1 MSRFVSALLVFL
13 MLAGCQLPTLP
24 ERPTPI
30 DNSPPFQKRVG
41 NQVIWLWLPQ
51 TMQSE
56 LVNYRFAVETNL
68 STLVNDK
75 LLLQRSLEAQKRF
88 DKAVKEHG
96 GVFDPSSG
104 KLNQTGL
111 MAGLDLVKTYVAAEM
126 PEVTDIIYVNLKQQS
141 VKVQDGVAR
150 WNNTQQ
156 KVVNTNSS
164 VRYTTAVSLELLY
177 ISSEQQPL
185 TEIQGLDIQPA
196 PLGNHN
202 RYELILKRVLQ
213 PYL

>member
-1 MSRFVSALLVFL
+1 MSRLVSVLLAFL
-13 MLAGCQLPTLP
+13 MLLGCQLPTFP

-30 DNSPPFQKRVG
+30 DNSFSLQKRAG

-56 LVNYRFAVETNL
+56 LVNYRLAVDSNL
-68 STLVNDK
+68 SILVKDK
-75 LLLQRSLEAQKRF
+75 LLLKRSLEVQKRF
-88 DKAVKEHG
+88 EQAVKEHG
-96 GVFDPSSG
+96 GVFEPSSG

-156 KVVNTNSS
+156 KVANTNSS
-164 VRYTTAVSLELLY
+164 VRYTTAVSLELRY
-177 ISSEQQPL
+177 ISSQQQPL